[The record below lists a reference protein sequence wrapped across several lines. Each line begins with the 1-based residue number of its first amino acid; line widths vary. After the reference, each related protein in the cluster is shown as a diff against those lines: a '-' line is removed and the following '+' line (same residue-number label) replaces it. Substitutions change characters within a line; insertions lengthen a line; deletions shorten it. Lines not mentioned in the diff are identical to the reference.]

1 MATTGAFPGKNL
13 ILYLNGTAVA
23 LSKECSVSITR
34 DEIDI
39 TSKDSAY
46 AYGMLP
52 GQYKVTITGNG
63 FYTVAAG
70 TSETL
75 IDAIKAGT
83 SFAWKVS
90 TNVSGDNYIH
100 GASCY
105 VTSTDVTGGM
115 TDAAQ
120 ISYTITVSGAYSFTA
135 KT

>member
-1 MATTGAFPGKNL
+1 MATTGAFPGKDL

-23 LSKECSVSITR
+23 LSKECAISIAR
-34 DEIDI
+34 DEMDI

-52 GQYKVTITGNG
+52 GQYKVTITGSG

-70 TSETL
+70 TSKTL

-90 TNVSGDNYIH
+90 TNVSADNYMH
-100 GASCY
+100 GAMCY
-105 VTSTDVTGGM
+105 VTSTDFTGAM
-115 TDAAQ
+115 TDASQ
-120 ISYTITVSGAYSFTA
+120 ISYSITVSGVLSYSA

>member
-13 ILYLNGTAVA
+13 VLYLNGTAVA
-23 LSKECSVSITR
+23 LSKECSISVSR
-34 DEIDI
+34 DEMDI

-46 AYGMLP
+46 MYGMLP
-52 GQYKVTITGNG
+52 GQMKVTITGNG

-70 TSETL
+70 TSKTL
-75 IDAIKAGT
+75 IDALKAGT
-83 SFAWKVS
+83 AFAWKVT
-90 TNVSGDNYIH
+90 TNTSSDNYLH

-105 VTSTDVTGGM
+105 VTSNEITGSM

-120 ISYTITVSGAYSFTA
+120 ISYTLVVNGSWSYSA